1 MTTIDPVAAACD
13 NTVAT
18 AIIVEDASKMNM
30 TEAPANLNK
39 SLGKALT
46 ALIDFEQ
53 KMSIK
58 LKTEKKD
65 GNKKKNL
72 LEDGDD
78 DDKEDET
85 LITDKK
91 SFYVLFGLKKIP
103 NETSVKPQL
112 ISVPNV
118 WKSAASAESLRVC
131 LFTKDPHEE
140 YKKRIRSLGLSAIVK
155 IMPVSK
161 LRKNFKPFE
170 AKRQLCASYDLFLT
184 DCRIISLL
192 PKLIGKKF
200 FEAKKIP
207 VVVDLT
213 KEDLKTELETAI
225 TSTYLHLTSG
235 PCSSVKIGLAG
246 QGPSALTENASQI
259 IKQVIE
265 KIPGGWDNIKVI
277 HVKTPDSLALP
288 VYTCNNSSVE

>member
-1 MTTIDPVAAACD
+1 MPFHLLTI
-13 NTVAT
+13 
-18 AIIVEDASKMNM
+18 
-30 TEAPANLNK
+30 
-39 SLGKALT
+39 
-46 ALIDFEQ
+46 F
-53 KMSIK
+53 
-58 LKTEKKD
+58 
-65 GNKKKNL
+65 L
-72 LEDGDD
+72 LME
-78 DDKEDET
+78 
-85 LITDKK
+85 
-91 SFYVLFGLKKIP
+91 F
-103 NETSVKPQL
+103 
-112 ISVPNV
+112 
-118 WKSAASAESLRVC
+118 
-131 LFTKDPHEE
+131 
-140 YKKRIRSLGLSAIVK
+140 
-155 IMPVSK
+155 
-161 LRKNFKPFE
+161 
-170 AKRQLCASYDLFLT
+170 
-184 DCRIISLL
+184 ISLL